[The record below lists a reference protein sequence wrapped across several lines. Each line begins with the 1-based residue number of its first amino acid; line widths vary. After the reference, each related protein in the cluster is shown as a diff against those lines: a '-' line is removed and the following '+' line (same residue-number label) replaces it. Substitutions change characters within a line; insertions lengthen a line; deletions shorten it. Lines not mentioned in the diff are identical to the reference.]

1 MNDLEF
7 EVFQNKLKEA
17 LASYDDLKFSTEYSG
32 ILQHNVSDCFDVE
45 NVVDHWLTTD
55 FWKWKTQDCFNFSD
69 VEGSFF
75 LVDSMPMV
83 KLVWKGLS
91 EVEAEDVERQ
101 ISFSNEW
108 FWEELGMNDNFELR
122 NMAGFS
128 TDDVFIDCELTNYR
142 IEDHDFDYK
151 FYTICNNEEKIINLN
166 SDQEKKLRI
175 YVESQFA
182 VLSSTDNRSELTY
195 TTILINENYIEYGDI
210 YSDEEIYPLSYF
222 RGSGFPW

>member
-7 EVFQNKLKEA
+7 EVFQNKLKDA
-17 LASYDDLKFSTEYSG
+17 LASYDDLKFSTEYCSE
-32 ILQHNVSDCFDVE
+32 LQQYVSDCFDVGE
-45 NVVDHWLTTD
+45 VVDYWLSTD

-75 LVDSMPMV
+75 LVDSIPMV

-91 EVEAEDVERQ
+91 EVEAEDVESQ

-108 FWEELGMNDNFELR
+108 FWEELGMNNNFELR
-122 NMAGFS
+122 NMADFS
-128 TDDVFIDCELTNYR
+128 TDYVFIDCELTNYR
-142 IEDHDFDYK
+142 IGDLDFNYK
-151 FYTICNNEEKIINLN
+151 FYMILDNEEKIISLN
-166 SDQEKKLRI
+166 NDQEKKLRI

-182 VLSSTDNRSELTY
+182 SLSSTDNRSELTY
-195 TTILINENYIEYGDI
+195 TSILINENYIEYGDI
-210 YSDEEIYPLSYF
+210 YSDEEIYPLSHF